1 MPIQIALLLLRLS
14 GLPRLNY
21 LIRSLYPDTVQAAT
35 QAFDRLILSTFS
47 DILHMSSLPD
57 AAREQLHLP
66 IRLEVLVSG
75 MSLGLVHLPF
85 GVPSP
90 RQLLICCVTS
100 LLDLMPLPLSTPPSP
115 LATTPSSP

>member
-1 MPIQIALLLLRLS
+1 MHIQIALLLLRLS

-47 DILHMSSLPD
+47 DILHMSLLPD

-66 IRLEVLVSG
+66 SG
-75 MSLGLVHLPF
+75 WSPECHSGSCICLLGCPRPGSSLSAASLPCWTSCLFSSLLHHHHLP
-85 GVPSP
+85 
-90 RQLLICCVTS
+90 
-100 LLDLMPLPLSTPPSP
+100 
-115 LATTPSSP
+115 